1 MNGHLLQNGI
11 VFLQLQTFGGVL
23 AVLGSDVTRGTGH
36 TACLVLGAF
45 QDNLNAITF
54 SFLCHDD
61 YAPRNLISF
70 SFR

>member
-11 VFLQLQTFGGVL
+11 VFLQFQTFGGVL

-45 QDNLNAITF
+45 KNNLNAIAF
-54 SFLCHDD
+54 RFLCQDE
-61 YAPRNLISF
+61 
-70 SFR
+70 